1 MPGEKKISD
10 AKRKANNKYD
20 LANYTVVGC
29 KVRKEI
35 ADQFRDVCKQKNTS
49 PNAVFRDAIYDFMK
63 KEAGVEIS
71 FTKEDGK
78 DAASGSTQE

>member
-1 MPGEKKISD
+1 MVSEAKK
-10 AKRKANNKYD
+10 RANNRYD

-35 ADQFRDVCKQKNTS
+35 ADQFREECKKQGTS

-63 KEAGVEIS
+63 ESAGVEIV
-71 FTKEDGK
+71 FTKEEGMSK
-78 DAASGSTQE
+78 K